1 MTMRVAIIHDY
12 LNQYGG
18 AERVLEALHELY
30 PAAPIYT
37 SLFDPAAMP
46 ESYRDWDI
54 RTSWMQRLPGWRQHF
69 QKYFLLYPSA
79 FESFDLSGY
88 DLILSSSSAY
98 AKGVIPAPGAR
109 HICYC
114 HTPMRFAWRTD
125 DYIKR
130 EGLGRLQRGVL
141 PLLLTYVRLWDVA
154 TTPRVDQFIANS
166 REVAARIA
174 RYYGRTALVIAPP
187 VNLSPYQPCVPGN
200 FYLAGGR
207 LIPYKRLDL
216 VIEAFTALRL
226 PLKVFGDG
234 RDRERLQALAGP
246 NVEFLGQIGEE
257 QRHDLFTSC
266 RAFIFPGEED
276 FGITPLEAMSAGRP
290 VIAYAAG
297 GALETVIEG
306 VTGRFFH
313 QQSAAAIAAAVAAAR
328 ADRYDPAVIRSH
340 AEGFSSDVFLAR
352 MREVIESQGT
362 GYRIQDTEESSHHH

>member
-1 MTMRVAIIHDY
+1 MTMHVAIIHDY

-18 AERVLEALHELY
+18 AERVLEALHDLH
-30 PAAPIYT
+30 PDAPVYT
-37 SLFDPAAMP
+37 SLYDPQAMP
-46 ESYRDWDI
+46 EFYRSWDI
-54 RTSWMQRLPGWRQHF
+54 RTSWMQKLPGWRRHF

-79 FESFDLSGY
+79 FESFDLSDY

-130 EGLGRLQRGVL
+130 EGFGRLQRAVL
-141 PLLLTYVRLWDVA
+141 PLMLSYVRLWDVA
-154 TTPRVDQFIANS
+154 TTPRVDQFVANS

-174 RYYGRTALVIAPP
+174 RYYGRTATVIAPP
-187 VNLSPYQPCVPGN
+187 VDLSPYRPPAPGN

-216 VIEAFTALRL
+216 VIRAFTALGL

-234 RDRERLQALAGP
+234 RDRERLEALAGS
-246 NVEFLGQIGEE
+246 NVVFLGQISEE
-257 QRHDLFTSC
+257 QRRDLFASC
-266 RAFIFPGEED
+266 KAFIFPGEED

-306 VTGRFFH
+306 VTGQFFYE
-313 QQSAAAIAAAVAAAR
+313 QSAAAIAAAVATAR
-328 ADRYDPAVIRSH
+328 VDCYDPAVIRRH
-340 AEGFSSDVFLAR
+340 AERFSREVFLAR
-352 MREVIESQGT
+352 MREVIN
-362 GYRIQDTEESSHHH
+362 DTMTR